1 MIVNYGYQDGS
12 GTYFISVDTDK
23 CNGCGKCVQAC
34 SYGILEMVLDEFDPF
49 EDRMAVSVIEEH
61 RNKLKYSCA
70 PCKPP
75 DDGKEQN
82 CILACSQEAIKHF

>member
-12 GTYFISVDTDK
+12 GTYFISVDTEK

-34 SYGILEMVLDEFDPF
+34 SYGILEMVSDEFDPF
-49 EDRMAVSVIEEH
+49 EDRMVVSVIDEH

-70 PCKPP
+70 PCKPS
-75 DDGKEQN
+75 DSVNVLN